1 MTTKLERIRKIT
13 KTNEGKIMFIG
24 LTIIVTLSVIAILAP
39 YIVPYDPSKTT
50 SDVLLPPSLEHPF
63 GTDNLGR
70 DILSRIIYGSRIS
83 ISTALLGAVISL
95 PIGVLLGEVS
105 GYLGG
110 KLDKILSVIM
120 DSIYAFPSL
129 ILAISVAT
137 ILGAGIINTALAVA
151 TVFVPTYFRVTR
163 GQVLSIKSKE
173 FVEAARLMGASK
185 ASILLKDIFPNTVAS
200 IFAIFSVNT
209 AWGILIEAGL
219 SFLGL
224 GIPPPNPSWGTDIRI
239 GRLYYLSGYWWMIT
253 FPGLAILLA
262 SLGFTFFGQGL
273 QKIISPEER
282 RS

>member
-1 MTTKLERIRKIT
+1 
-13 KTNEGKIMFIG
+13 MFAG
-24 LTIIVTLSVIAILAP
+24 LVILVTLSVIAIFAP
-39 YIVPYDPSKTT
+39 YIIPYDPSKTT
-50 SDVLLPPSLEHPF
+50 PDILQPPSLKHLF

-70 DILSRIIYGSRIS
+70 DLLSRIIYGSRIS
-83 ISTALLGAVISL
+83 ISTALLGALVSL
-95 PIGVLLGEVS
+95 PLGVLLGEIS

-110 KLDKILSVIM
+110 KIDKALSMIM

-137 ILGAGIINTALAVA
+137 ILGAGILNTALAVS

-163 GQVLSIKSKE
+163 GHVLSIKSKE

-185 ASILLKDIFPNTVAS
+185 VSILLKDIFPNTIAS

-224 GIPPPNPSWGTDIRI
+224 GIPPPHPSWGTDIRI
-239 GRLYYLSGYWWMIT
+239 GRLYYLSGYWWIIT

-262 SLGFTFFGQGL
+262 SLGFTFFGQGIQRIL
-273 QKIISPEER
+273 SPER
-282 RS
+282 R

>member
-1 MTTKLERIRKIT
+1 MRIERIRKIT
-13 KTNEGKIMFIG
+13 KTSEGKLMLAG
-24 LTIIVTLSVIAILAP
+24 LAIIVAFSIVAIFAP
-39 YIVPYDPSKTT
+39 YVAPYDPSRT
-50 SDVLLPPSLEHPF
+50 SSDILLPPSVNHPF

-70 DILSRIIYGSRIS
+70 DILSRIIFGSRIS
-83 ISTALLGAVISL
+83 ISIALLGALVSL
-95 PIGVLLGEVS
+95 PLGVALGEIS
-105 GYLGG
+105 GYFGG
-110 KLDKILSVIM
+110 KVDKTLSVVM

-137 ILGAGIINTALAVA
+137 ILGAGIINTAFAVA

-185 ASILLKDIFPNTVAS
+185 ASILLKDIFPNTITS

-253 FPGLAILLA
+253 FPGLSILLA
-262 SLGFTFFGQGL
+262 SVGFTFFGQGL
-273 QKIISPEER
+273 QKILSPER
-282 RS
+282 RK